1 MGVAILPKSA
11 AHAAKGMNIS
21 VFGITEPA
29 KESEIILVYNKDARL
44 SAAANRF
51 IEEMRTLP

>member
-11 AHAAKGMNIS
+11 SHAAKGMNIS
-21 VFGITEPA
+21 VFDITEPA

-44 SAAANRF
+44 SAAASRF
-51 IEEMRTLP
+51 IEEMGG